1 MRLLVTGAVSWN
13 EKQIKELE
21 DLGHEVFYVQDERIP
36 LESQG
41 IDASQIEGVICN
53 GLFLYNKIT
62 AFHSLRYIQLTSAG
76 YDRVPMDYI
85 KRHQIEIHNAGSVY
99 SVPMAEFALSGVL
112 QLYKQSRFFY
122 ENQKQHRWEKHRGL
136 LELSG
141 KSVCI
146 IGCGNVGTECAKR
159 FRAFSCHVTGINR
172 HVRNDENYEKILSL
186 EQLESTLMRS
196 DIVVLAV
203 PLTDETK
210 YLMDEKKLACMK
222 QGAVLVNVSRGALV
236 DTDALIKNLPRL
248 GGTVL
253 DVFEEEPLSEESL
266 LWGMEN
272 VILTPH
278 NSFVGEGNRERLAT
292 LIRENLENEVG
303 EF

>member
-1 MRLLVTGAVSWN
+1 MRLLVTGAISWN

-36 LESQG
+36 LESQE

-53 GLFLYNKIT
+53 GLFLYNEIT

-99 SVPMAEFALSGVL
+99 SIPMAEFALAGVL
-112 QLYKQSRFFY
+112 QLYKQSSFFY

-159 FRAFSCHVTGINR
+159 FRAFGCHVTGINR
-172 HVRNDENYEKILSL
+172 HVRNDKNYEKILRL

-196 DIVVLAV
+196 DIVVLSV

-210 YLMDEKKLACMK
+210 YLMGKEKLACIK
-222 QGAVLVNVSRGALV
+222 QGAVLVNISRGALV

-248 GGTVL
+248 GGVVL
-253 DVFEEEPLSEESL
+253 DVFEEEPLSEDSP
-266 LWGMEN
+266 LWEMEN

-278 NSFVGEGNRERLAT
+278 NSFVGEGNKARIQKLILKNIEER
-292 LIRENLENEVG
+292 
-303 EF
+303 